1 MPRFTYLIND
11 TKEVFEDYD
20 SLIAR
25 LKKAD
30 EMGWS
35 VKELTEGED
44 EEVEDSTDVSR
55 APAEESMI
63 EKIDSPNF
71 GEDLATSA
79 SEGSDVF
86 AQPELE
92 SSSEDTSLDL
102 PAVTIDD
109 IESEAEKNEV
119 INLDALQGL
128 LEGDEDRIKEVMQA
142 LAKTPNM
149 SLNTA
154 SYNAI
159 GEQYGTTAMLSYTNP
174 DTGKVDETFDL
185 RIDGGDLTKDEISEK
200 AKELRKFL
208 NRYADS
214 NALTAMGDQAETMLG
229 SANLN
234 PTEQEITESL
244 PSRDSMFEPQVKQRF
259 TQKNK
264 YS

>member
-119 INLDALQGL
+119 INLEALQGL
-128 LEGDEDRIKEVMQA
+128 LGGDEDI
-142 LAKTPNM
+142 
-149 SLNTA
+149 
-154 SYNAI
+154 Y
-159 GEQYGTTAMLSYTNP
+159 
-174 DTGKVDETFDL
+174 F
-185 RIDGGDLTKDEISEK
+185 
-200 AKELRKFL
+200 
-208 NRYADS
+208 
-214 NALTAMGDQAETMLG
+214 
-229 SANLN
+229 
-234 PTEQEITESL
+234 
-244 PSRDSMFEPQVKQRF
+244 
-259 TQKNK
+259 
-264 YS
+264 